1 MWQTLLS
8 GRPWEGEMNNRR
20 KNGELYPEQMT
31 VTPIFDNGQ
40 ITHFVAIKRD
50 ISEDVRTRTRL
61 KLIESAI
68 GETDQG
74 IHIMDAAPHPEGPMI
89 LYVNAGFCRITGY
102 TTQECVGRRAS
113 FLSSPEA
120 TQADI
125 EPIKQAITQG
135 LSLTQE
141 VLYQRRDGTSYVGE
155 LHLSPV
161 HNEQAQVSHFIG
173 VLTDIGLRKQAEAAL
188 RDARDQALENSR
200 LKSEFLS
207 TMSHE
212 IRTPMNGIIGMT
224 DLLLDTELDA
234 QQRECADM
242 LRESGHALMDIIN
255 DILDFSKI
263 EAGKLDI
270 ELTAFDLAH
279 VLASSVE
286 MLGIKARE
294 KSLALSCHI
303 DPSLPQRLL
312 GDPTRLRQI
321 VLNLIGNSIKFTQS
335 GSVSLTARPVSNNDT
350 HLLRIEVADTG
361 IGITPATQARLFQSF
376 TQADSSTTR
385 KYGGTGLGLAICKR
399 LVELMGGEI
408 GVISTFGQ
416 GATFWFTLPL
426 LTTDSAKAIKPPR
439 FVDSQLLDPSKEQSA
454 QVAAPSPETP
464 ATARHLL
471 LAEDNLVNQR
481 VASLQI
487 AKLGYTLDIVDN
499 GQLAVQAVARSL
511 SGAGPS
517 YAAVLM
523 DCQSPVMD
531 GFEATSAIRKTQA
544 GGPNRLP
551 IIAMTANA
559 IQGDR
564 ERCLAAGM
572 DDYLS
577 KPIQPEQLRRV
588 LEQWVGPATKP
599 ATSSFDAKSASSPR

>member
-1 MWQTLLS
+1 
-8 GRPWEGEMNNRR
+8 
-20 KNGELYPEQMT
+20 
-31 VTPIFDNGQ
+31 
-40 ITHFVAIKRD
+40 
-50 ISEDVRTRTRL
+50 
-61 KLIESAI
+61 
-68 GETDQG
+68 
-74 IHIMDAAPHPEGPMI
+74 
-89 LYVNAGFCRITGY
+89 
-102 TTQECVGRRAS
+102 
-113 FLSSPEA
+113 
-120 TQADI
+120 
-125 EPIKQAITQG
+125 
-135 LSLTQE
+135 
-141 VLYQRRDGTSYVGE
+141 
-155 LHLSPV
+155 
-161 HNEQAQVSHFIG
+161 
-173 VLTDIGLRKQAEAAL
+173 
-188 RDARDQALENSR
+188 
-200 LKSEFLS
+200 
-207 TMSHE
+207 
-212 IRTPMNGIIGMT
+212 MT

-270 ELTAFDLAH
+270 EFTAFDLAH

-294 KSLALSCHI
+294 KSLVLSCHI
-303 DPSLPQRLL
+303 DPGLPQRLL

-321 VLNLIGNSIKFTQS
+321 ALNLIGNSIKFTQS
-335 GSVSLTARPVSNNDT
+335 GSVTLTARPVSHNDT
-350 HLLRIEVADTG
+350 HLLRIEVSDTG

-408 GVISTFGQ
+408 GVISTLGQ

-426 LTTDSAKAIKPPR
+426 LPTDSAKANKPPR
-439 FVDSQLLDPSKEQSA
+439 FVDSQLLDPRQEQSA

-464 ATARHLL
+464 ATAQHLL

-511 SGAGPS
+511 SGTGPV

-523 DCQSPVMD
+523 DCQMPVMD
-531 GFEATSAIRKTQA
+531 GFEATLAIRKTQA
-544 GGPNRLP
+544 DGPNRLP

-588 LEQWVGPATKP
+588 LEQWVGLATQP
-599 ATSSFDAKSASSPR
+599 VTASLDAKSASSPR